1 MEKFMPRRPVLYLI
15 DGSSFMYRAFY
26 AIPRLT
32 TSQGIPNNAIYG
44 FISMLM
50 KIIRER
56 KPEGLAVAFDP
67 KGPTHRDAV
76 YKEYKSHRPPMP
88 PELALQV
95 PQIYRAVETL
105 EIPVLLEDGFEADDL
120 IGTYARLASENHW
133 DTMVVSSDKD
143 MFQLVSGEVH
153 VYDPMKDK
161 VYGEEEVR
169 EKFGV
174 EPGKVIEVLGLMGDA
189 SDNIPGVP
197 GIGEKTALKLVRE
210 YGSIENLLAALPE
223 MKQSKPKSSLSLHGE
238 DARLSRKLA
247 TIDTHAPAKTP
258 FPALASSAP
267 DLEKLRPFFVEMEL
281 FSFLKQLE
289 IRPEADLS
297 PVLLSS
303 PDQVNLFLN
312 KVRACGEIVFEMCR
326 EESPET
332 TSDWHGIAFTTAES
346 SPGEPVYYFN
356 KRDPFFKDIK
366 ALLEDPSVRKSGH
379 DLKKS
384 ILFFRKTGIFLKGL
398 YFDTMIASYL
408 IHSGRNRHGLDDLL
422 MEHLNVH
429 RASVPARSGKRN
441 LPEVE
446 KEDDGHREIRS
457 CRSVL
462 YISRLRRVL
471 SEKLETI
478 GLNGL
483 FHDLEMPLIEVL
495 ADMEAAGIL
504 LDRELLT
511 RLSGELE
518 QILTRLTE
526 NIFRLAGK
534 EFNINSPRQLS
545 EILFDHLK
553 LKPVKK
559 TKTGFSTDEEVLTR
573 LAIQHELPAE
583 LLNYRQ
589 LAKLKS
595 TYVDV
600 LPRMADKETGRL
612 HTSFNQTVAATGR
625 LSSSDPNLQNIP
637 IRGEWGKRIRQA
649 FIAAPGYFLL
659 SADYNQIELRI
670 LAHLSEDRELIE
682 AFRRGE
688 DIHRNT
694 AARIFRVSPETVTS
708 DMRRTAKTI
717 NFGIVYGMGP
727 YRLSSDLGI
736 PQKEAK
742 KYIEE
747 YFDSYQGVKL
757 FMEKTVSE
765 AKALGYVTTI
775 FNRRREIPELQ
786 SPDASVRS
794 FGERTAINTPVQGS
808 AADVIKKA
816 MISIS
821 LRIREEKRNIRM
833 ILQIHDEL
841 LFEIAE
847 PELEASREIIRTGME
862 EVVRLSV
869 PLTVDIGTG
878 RNWNEAH

>member
-1 MEKFMPRRPVLYLI
+1 MEKIMTRRPVLYLI
-15 DGSSFMYRAFY
+15 DGSSFLYRAFY

-50 KIIRER
+50 KIIREK

-88 PELALQV
+88 PELALQI

-105 EIPVLLEDGFEADDL
+105 GIPVLLEDGFEADDL

-133 DTMVVSSDKD
+133 DTLVVSGDKD

-223 MKQSKPKSSLSLHGE
+223 MKQSKPKSTLSLHGE
-238 DARLSRKLA
+238 DARLSRELA
-247 TIDTHAPAKTP
+247 TIDTHAPARTP

-267 DLEKLRPFFVEMEL
+267 DLEKLRPFFIEMEL

-289 IRPEADLS
+289 NRPEADLS
-297 PVLLSS
+297 PVRLSS
-303 PDQVNLFLN
+303 LDQLHLFLN
-312 KVRACGEIVFEMCR
+312 KVRVCGEMVFEICR
-326 EESPET
+326 EETPET
-332 TSDWHGIAFTTAES
+332 ASDWHGIAFTTAES
-346 SPGEPVYYFN
+346 SSGEPVYYFD
-356 KRDPFFKDIK
+356 KRDPFFLEIK
-366 ALLEDPSVRKSGH
+366 TLLEDPSVRKYGH
-379 DLKKS
+379 DLKQA
-384 ILFFRKTGIFLKGL
+384 ILLFRKTGIFLKGL

-408 IHSGRNRHGLDDLL
+408 IHPGRNRHGLDDLL
-422 MEHLNVH
+422 MEHLQVH
-429 RASVPARSGKRN
+429 RASGPARSGKRN
-441 LPEVE
+441 LPVVE

-471 SEKLETI
+471 SEKLESI

-518 QILTRLTE
+518 QMLNRLTE

-573 LAIQHELPAE
+573 LAIQNELPAE

-589 LAKLKS
+589 LSKLKS

-649 FIAAPGYFLL
+649 FIAAPGYSLL

-747 YFDSYQGVKL
+747 YFNSYQGVKI

-821 LRIREEKRNIRM
+821 RRVREEKRNIRM

-847 PELEASREIIRTGME
+847 PELETSREVIRMGME
-862 EVVRLSV
+862 EVVSLSV